1 MLLRPIRLV
10 LYLILP
16 AAFAN
21 RAIAQEIRSLHDSR
35 AIVVVDSLTRK
46 PLSFASAV
54 FHDTRKGVIADVDGK
69 LLLKAPF
76 PDQTLTISRI
86 GYQSKKIRPSDL
98 PDTVFLAPAA
108 AALKEVVVKATDES
122 DPRAEWIIRQAI
134 IHKPVN
140 NPDNLSSYT
149 YTSYNKLIADFA
161 VKGRPA
167 NSPPIKGPKNKSA
180 SDSADNFPLA
190 INSSDSRPRHSF
202 LIESVIDHAYKSPFL
217 RQETVKAQKITGL
230 KKGWLLGL
238 ATQLQYFSF
247 YPDNFSLLGV
257 QYFNPVSGKYHGDYV
272 FHLVDS
278 LRDED
283 GGLTWIISFR
293 PRRNK
298 FGIELLKGELH
309 IHENDFGIVNV
320 IASPLTSNGMFNI
333 GFRQQYKQVKG
344 RWFPAQLNTDI
355 AMTPIQNNDSNSR
368 SMGMIINARTYL
380 QDISLDS
387 LRSAR
392 RFGNYRYTIAP
403 DADDQSPGYWDR
415 HRAIKLDS
423 LDQNTYHYTDSLV
436 KNNPDLRKS
445 TFKTEVIGDL
455 LNGQIPIGKINLR
468 ISQVINYNRYEGLRL
483 GAGFVTN
490 SRFSKVWRFG
500 AYAGYGFIDKSVKYG
515 GLVEFLAGYDK
526 EVTYGV
532 RYSQDIELI
541 GSNSF
546 KTPLINFQNLLSKHA
561 DSVQKVEIYR
571 KGWLG
576 KIIQTRIFADY
587 QNRIFTQGY
596 HFLDPVK
603 QSIQYNGL
611 HLAEAGA
618 YFSTDFKQ
626 GLLKL
631 DNLAINSLDNQH
643 KSFLELEIKG
653 GKALNAGSS
662 INYQKAEARYTQQW
676 SLGRPGKISAILEG
690 GKVWGHLPYG
700 MLFSNLGTYDRLS
713 VVIPATFQ
721 TMGWNE
727 FVNDAYAALFFNYE
741 TGYLLQR
748 HERYGLSLLFAQNTG
763 IGTLASPQLQ
773 VGIPANAMNRLYT
786 EAGFGIRLRTT
797 NRNYGLMGF
806 YRYGNYRLT
815 KTADDF
821 SVRVVVQ

>member
-1 MLLRPIRLV
+1 MLL
-10 LYLILP
+10 P
-16 AAFAN
+16 AVFAN
-21 RAIAQEIRSLHDSR
+21 RAIAQETHTLPASR
-35 AIVVVDSLTRK
+35 IVVVADSLTRK
-46 PLSFASAV
+46 TLSFASAV
-54 FHDTRKGVIADVDGK
+54 FHDTRKGVIADVDGQ

-76 PDQTLTISRI
+76 PDQALTISRI
-86 GYQSKKIRPSDL
+86 GYQSKRIKPSNL
-98 PDTVFLAPAA
+98 PDTVFLMPVA
-108 AALKEVVVKATDES
+108 AALQEVVVKASDDS
-122 DPRAEWIIRQAI
+122 DPRADWIIRQAI
-134 IHKPVN
+134 SHKPSN
-140 NPDNLSSYT
+140 NPDNLASYT

-161 VKGRPA
+161 AKGGTPGPSA
-167 NSPPIKGPKNKSA
+167 KGSKKMSA
-180 SDSADNFPLA
+180 RDSADSFPLA
-190 INSSDSRPRHSF
+190 INSDDSRPRHSF

-257 QYFNPVSGKYHGDYV
+257 QYFNPVSGKYRGDYV

-278 LRDED
+278 LQDEN

-333 GFRQQYKQVKG
+333 SFRQQYRQVKN

-355 AMTPIQNNDSNSR
+355 VMTPIQGNDSSSR
-368 SMGMIINARTYL
+368 SMNMVINARTYL
-380 QDISLDS
+380 QDIVLDS
-387 LRSAR
+387 LRSGK
-392 RFGNYRYTIAP
+392 RFGNYQYTIAP

-423 LDQNTYHYTDSLV
+423 LDLNTYHYMDSLV
-436 KNNPDLRKS
+436 KNNPDLRKA
-445 TFKTEVIGDL
+445 TFKTDVIGDL
-455 LNGQIPIGKINLR
+455 LNGQIPIGKVNLR
-468 ISQVINYNRYEGLRL
+468 IGQVVNYNRYEGLRL

-490 SRFSKVWRFG
+490 SRFSKDWRVG
-500 AYAGYGFIDKSVKYG
+500 AYAGYGFGDKSVKYG
-515 GLVEFLAGYDK
+515 GLFELLSGHDK
-526 EVTYGV
+526 EVTYGI
-532 RYSQDIELI
+532 RYLQDIELI

-546 KTPLINFQNLLSKHA
+546 KSAPLINFQSLLSKHA
-561 DSVQKVEIYR
+561 DSLQKVEIYR
-571 KGWLG
+571 TGWLG
-576 KIIQTRIFADY
+576 KVIQTRFFVDY

-631 DNLAINSLDNQH
+631 GNLAINSLDNLH

-653 GKALNAGSS
+653 GKALDAGAS
-662 INYQKAEARYTQQW
+662 ISYQKVEARYTQRW
-676 SLGRPGKISAILEG
+676 SLGRPGKISATLEG
-690 GKVWGHLPYG
+690 GKVWGDLPYG
-700 MLFSNLGTYDRLS
+700 MLFSNLGSYDRFS

-727 FVNDAYAALFFNYE
+727 FVNDAYAALFLNYE
-741 TGYLLQR
+741 TGYLIQR
-748 HERYGLSLLFAQNTG
+748 HERYGLSLLFTQNTG
-763 IGTLASPQLQ
+763 IGALASPQLQ
-773 VGIPANAMNRLYT
+773 VGIPANAMNHLYT
-786 EAGFGIRLRTT
+786 EAGFGIHLRTT
-797 NRNYGLMGF
+797 RRNYALMGF
-806 YRYGNYRLT
+806 YRYGNYQLN
-815 KTADDF
+815 KSSDNF

>member
-1 MLLRPIRLV
+1 MRPIHLI

-16 AAFAN
+16 AAFAS
-21 RAIAQEIRSLHDSR
+21 RAIAQDNRSLHDSR
-35 AIVVVDSLTRK
+35 IVVVADSLTRK
-46 PLSFASAV
+46 SLSFASAV
-54 FHDTRKGVIADVDGK
+54 FHDTRKGFIADVDGQ
-69 LLLKAPF
+69 LLLKNPI

-86 GYQSKKIRPSDL
+86 GYQSKKIRPSEL

-122 DPRAEWIIRQAI
+122 DPRAEWIIRQTI
-134 IHKPVN
+134 IHKPAN

-149 YTSYNKLIADFA
+149 YTSYNKLIADIVA
-161 VKGRPA
+161 KGRAP
-167 NSPPIKGPKNKSA
+167 NNPSVKVPKNKSA
-180 SDSADNFPLA
+180 GDSAGSFPFV
-190 INSSDSRPRHSF
+190 ISSSDTRPRHSF

-257 QYFNPVSGKYHGDYV
+257 QYFNPVSGKYRGDYV

-283 GGLTWIISFR
+283 GSLTWIISFR

-320 IASPLTSNGMFNI
+320 IASPLTSNGMFTI
-333 GFRQQYKQVKG
+333 GFRQQYKQVSG

-368 SMGMIINARTYL
+368 SMDMIINARTYL
-380 QDISLDS
+380 QDIALDS
-387 LRSAR
+387 LKSGK

-423 LDQNTYHYTDSLV
+423 LDLNTYHYTDSLV
-436 KNNPDLRKS
+436 KNNPDLRKA
-445 TFKTEVIGDL
+445 TFRTAVIGDL
-455 LNGQIPIGKINLR
+455 FNGQIPIGKINLR

-490 SRFSKVWRFG
+490 SRFSADWRFG
-500 AYAGYGFIDKSVKYG
+500 GYAGYGFIDKSVKYG
-515 GLVEFLAGYDK
+515 GLVELLAGHDK

-546 KTPLINFQNLLSKHA
+546 EGPPLINYQKLLSKHA

-571 KGWLG
+571 TGWLG
-576 KIIQTRIFADY
+576 KIIQTRVFANY
-587 QNRIFTQGY
+587 QNWIFTQGY

-626 GLLKL
+626 GFLKL
-631 DNLAINSLDNQH
+631 DNLTISSLDNQH
-643 KSFLELEIKG
+643 KSFLEVEIKG
-653 GKALNAGSS
+653 GKALDAGSS
-662 INYQKAEARYTQQW
+662 ISYQKTEARYTQRW
-676 SLGRPGKISAILEG
+676 SLGRPGKIMAILEG
-690 GKVWGHLPYG
+690 GKIWGNLPYG
-700 MLFSNLGTYDRLS
+700 MLFSNLGTYDRFS

-727 FVNDAYAALFFNYE
+727 FINDAYAALFFNYE

-748 HERYGLSLLFAQNTG
+748 HERYGISLLFAQNTG

-773 VGIPANAMNRLYT
+773 VGIPANAMNSLYT

-797 NRNYGLMGF
+797 NHNYGLMGF